1 MFGLHGGLNMKGS
14 DEMIDEV
21 TEELKTQI
29 IEFFKQ
35 KNKML
40 TSRDVAT
47 GLGLENRIVKKALT
61 EMVNAGVLEFTSF
74 GGATFIKLPEA

>member
-1 MFGLHGGLNMKGS
+1 MS
-14 DEMIDEV
+14 EEV
-21 TEELKTQI
+21 TVELKEQVI
-29 IEFFKQ
+29 AFFKQ

-47 GLGLENRIVKKALT
+47 GLNLEHKLAKKVLT
-61 EMVNAGVLEFTSF
+61 DLVNEGALEFTSF